1 MGNFD
6 LKKQILSFYGVKD
19 TDFNDTSHLTGEEK
33 IPVVQD
39 NINVLT
45 TVNDLLNLSSYGFL
59 SAPRYVTRIDEVKK
73 WFASLSPAQGK
84 KVNTVISYYDV
95 ESGIYEV
102 IRFIGQNTTKETI
115 EKDSSWEWFT
125 TGSSSFKGL
134 FNEVSELTAAVKN
147 PKVGDHAF
155 VGSPLANAVLYR
167 CNHAGIWTKA
177 EHLFGELLSKT
188 DAIYAEE
195 KSESLELYDEFIAH
209 KALADAD
216 GNVIHETYFRIKDL
230 PTIESRVE
238 NAFENLY
245 QKYKFEINYAYKNFF
260 PLNREDLQYGKKNT
274 IELADRLDTTNS
286 TYGYKILR
294 PNILGEY
301 VIRENT
307 FDKGDSKMIYAV
319 RYNFNLQGRTIEVP
333 DNTVLDLTHG
343 GSFYN
348 GTLKFGKNVI
358 VRVLN
363 PDQIQAKTEGTF
375 KILDS
380 AVNIEGKAGKS
391 AYELAVENNQPH
403 TGTLTEWLN
412 SLKGPQGDP
421 AKITIS
427 DNDTWVINDVDTGKK
442 IKGTDGTNGNDG
454 ITPKLRVQNNVLQ
467 VSYNKGVNWE
477 DLFTF
482 PTNGGSTPP
491 PVPPTPPAPTVTRPD
506 VTSFSKDSLIEVSEA
521 EIKARNYSGN
531 LYVGDVL
538 SDGTFKYKQD
548 IMPTHT
554 NKTVF
559 GNQDAINKN
568 PNFSDS
574 KSSEF
579 RYAYSITDHV
589 WELKVASSKSI
600 RFTYREVKGRNTE
613 EDWVAPP
620 TVTTADVYS
629 LSNTAYKQAANNT
642 LRASGHTGDIY
653 FGDVLSDNTFKVK
666 ATIPA
671 IQESPKL
678 MYGNSDPYSNTTEFG
693 SKGST
698 YKYAYLVTYI
708 TWTRDTNKFSY
719 ILRANRNQAED
730 WREPSLPPAVKT
742 PNVFSFSNTSYDEVT
757 NSKLKAKLHTDP
769 IYFGNEMSDG
779 TFDSKESIPHT
790 QAGSIAY
797 GNQDNANKNPLF
809 GEKGANFPYA
819 YNIITHTW
827 TKRGVKEFNYIS
839 IFSREESKDWKDA
852 PKIVRPN
859 VFSFNKTIF
868 EEVSN
873 DELKA
878 RKYNGKLYQGNVMSD
893 YTFSTQKEFDCQ
905 VTAKIVYGNQD
916 TLTKNPTFGV
926 KGPDFKYAYNATE
939 YVWRDLANIYYNY
952 AIIGT
957 RQSDQ
962 DWVDTGV
969 ETPTSEIFLSND
981 GSLEKASMSSLA
993 SRLHFVRA
1001 RKLVSD
1007 AFSEVTLRSIDI
1019 LWQGLHEM
1027 PLEGKMRTFVPDTDG
1042 SNKPVTVYRKY
1053 VKGSEEYVKKVAIID
1068 PVHDPLDTS
1077 VHTVEFISE
1086 LKGIVLR
1093 SSVVPELN
1101 NIVAYYGE
1109 NDDRSIKI
1117 QGNANI
1123 LLFKVRQLGNDIDLN
1138 SDSQDYTINDIAS
1151 VLAILHPKSKNT
1163 NIDLFDID
1171 SGAKI
1176 PTDKY
1181 TVNYHDTNGISVFFQ
1196 EPSNIPTNGFTVKY
1210 RV

>member
-33 IPVVQD
+33 VPVVQD

-45 TVNDLLNLSSYGFL
+45 TVNDLLNLTSYGFL
-59 SAPRYVTRIDEVKK
+59 SAPRYVTRIEEVKK

-95 ESGIYEV
+95 ESSMYEV

-115 EKDSSWEWFT
+115 DKDSSWEWFT

-134 FNEVSELTAAVKN
+134 FNDVSELTAAVKN

-155 VGSPLANAVLYR
+155 VGSPLANAVLYK

-177 EHLFGELLSKT
+177 EHLFGELLSMT

-195 KSESLELYDEFIAH
+195 KGESLEFYDEFIAH
-209 KALADAD
+209 KALADAE
-216 GNVIHETYFRIKDL
+216 GNTIHETYVRTSDL
-230 PTIESRVE
+230 PKVKEMLEDTFKNLKEKYSFE
-238 NAFENLY
+238 LNAG
-245 QKYKFEINYAYKNFF
+245 YKNFF
-260 PLNREDLQYGKKNT
+260 PLNREDLQYGRFNT
-274 IELADRLDTTNS
+274 IEFGNRLDNTNS
-286 TYGYKILR
+286 IYGYKILR
-294 PNILGEY
+294 SDNLGRY
-301 VIRENT
+301 IIDDKT
-307 FDKGDSKMIYAV
+307 FEKDGTRLIYAI
-319 RYNFNLQGRTIEVP
+319 RYNYNLQGRTIEVP

-343 GSFYN
+343 GSLYN

-358 VRVLN
+358 VRAFDSN
-363 PDQIQAKTEGTF
+363 QIKTKTEGTF
-375 KILDS
+375 KILES
-380 AVNIEGKAGKS
+380 AVNTEGKAGKS
-391 AYELAVENNQPH
+391 AYELAVENNQPN
-403 TGTLTEWLN
+403 TGSVTEWLN
-412 SLKGPQGDP
+412 SLKGPKGDP
-421 AKITIS
+421 AKLTIS

-442 IKGTDGTNGNDG
+442 TKGIDGNPGNDG

-467 VSYNKGVNWE
+467 VSYNNGVNWE

-491 PVPPTPPAPTVTRPD
+491 PQPPTPPAPTVTRPD
-506 VTSFSKDSLIEVSEA
+506 VTSFSKTSLVEVSEA
-521 EIKARNYSGN
+521 EIKSRNYFGN

-554 NKTVF
+554 NKTIF
-559 GNQDAINKN
+559 GNQDAISKN
-568 PNFSDS
+568 PRFSDS
-574 KSSEF
+574 KSSEY
-579 RYAYSITDHV
+579 RYAYSVTDHV
-589 WELKVASSKSI
+589 WELILASSKTI
-600 RFTYREVKGRNTE
+600 RFTYREIKGRNAS
-613 EDWVAPP
+613 EDWVASP

-629 LSNTAYKQAANNT
+629 LSNTAYRQADNNT
-642 LRASGHTGDIY
+642 LRVNSHTGDIY
-653 FGDVLSDNTFKVK
+653 FGDVLSDNTFRVK

-671 IQESPKL
+671 VQESPKL
-678 MYGNSDPYSNTTEFG
+678 MFGNSDSYSDTTEFG

-708 TWTRDTNKFSY
+708 SWTRGTNKFSY

-757 NSKLKAKLHTDP
+757 NSKLEAKNHTDP

-779 TFDSKESIPHT
+779 TFDSKETIPHT
-790 QAGSIAY
+790 QAGSVAY
-797 GNQDNANKNPLF
+797 GDQDNANKNPRF
-809 GEKGANFPYA
+809 GEKGAVFPYA
-819 YNIITHTW
+819 YNIITHSW
-827 TKRGVKEFNYIS
+827 TKRGVKEFSYTS
-839 IFSREESKDWKDA
+839 IFSREVSKDWKDA

-868 EEVSN
+868 EEVTK

-878 RKYNGKLYQGNVMSD
+878 RKYKGKLYQGNVMSND
-893 YTFSTQKEFDCQ
+893 TFSTQKEFDCQ
-905 VTAKIVYGNQD
+905 VTAKVVYGNQD
-916 TLTKNPTFGV
+916 ALTKNPTFGA

-939 YVWRDLANIYYNY
+939 YVWRDLANVYYNY
-952 AIIGT
+952 ATIDT

-981 GSLEKASMSSLA
+981 DSLEKASMSSLN

-1001 RKLVSD
+1001 RKLVND
-1007 AFSEVTLRSIDI
+1007 AFSEVTLRSIDL
-1019 LWQGLHEM
+1019 LWNGLHEM
-1027 PLEGKMRTFVPDTDG
+1027 PVEGKMRTFLSAADG
-1042 SNKPVTVYRKY
+1042 YNKPVTVYRKY

-1068 PVHDPLDTS
+1068 PVHDSLDTS
-1077 VHTVEFISE
+1077 IHTIEFVSE
-1086 LKGIVLR
+1086 LKGIVFR

-1109 NDDRSIKI
+1109 NDDRSIKVV
-1117 QGNANI
+1117 GNADI
-1123 LLFKVRQLGNDIDLN
+1123 LVYKVRQLGGDIDL
-1138 SDSQDYTINDIAS
+1138 SLDTQDYTINDTAS
-1151 VLAILHPKSKNT
+1151 VLVVLHPKRKNT

-1181 TVNYHDTNGISVFFQ
+1181 TVNFHDTIGISVFFP
-1196 EPSNIPTNGFTVKY
+1196 EPSNIPTNGFTVRY